1 MVTGNSITLLNP
13 QGNNE
18 ISVKQENKISVKHE
32 IASVT
37 LPAAVFYYLCKR
49 VAQFVLPTRPISY
62 AI

>member
-1 MVTGNSITLLNP
+1 MQFNSVIGFGCYCALA
-13 QGNNE
+13 
-18 ISVKQENKISVKHE
+18 NKIPVKHE

-49 VAQFVLPTRPISY
+49 VAQFVLPMRPISY